1 MTKSIKVALAGNPNV
16 GKTTLLNH
24 AAKTNLKVGNWSG
37 VTVEKKEGFL
47 NYKGCDIHFIDL
59 PGIYTLEPL
68 SEDEWIAYRFI
79 ADEKP
84 DVIVDVIETTNAE
97 RDFLLTTELLEFG
110 RPMVIALNM
119 SDEARK
125 LGIEVDVDHTRELL
139 DVPVVRTNG
148 RNGDGVQELLDT
160 IVEIAEHPRPPKP
173 PIYSEQIEQLLDKI
187 RAERHNGN
195 EAPRSGFPED
205 AHHSGVDKRTLLRL
219 LIDSDGKNQEKVKLE
234 QSLKE
239 DIGNIVKNE
248 RYAFAHGF
256 YKEVFK
262 KKKFSDRDITDR
274 IDKVLLHPILGFFI
288 FLLVMFL
295 LFKISFDFSTPF
307 MNWTESFINDFL
319 SPLALSLLSNIGAG
333 KWLTQFFSE
342 AIVGGVGFVV
352 TFVPLIGMIY
362 FLLALLEMSGYMPRI
377 AFIMDRFMHKLGLHG
392 KGMIPLLLGF
402 GCNVP
407 AVMAT
412 RTLESKRDKL
422 LVMAMIPFMSCPA
435 RLVVFSFFAVLF
447 FAHPALVIF
456 GLYLL
461 GIAVGLLTAFALRK
475 TAYRGKLSHF
485 VMELPPYR
493 VPRIRTVLQI
503 VWMQVKSFLNR
514 AGTVIFAAS
523 VVIWVLLNTPP
534 NLKSQSD
541 SAAAYIGKA
550 ITPVLA
556 PIGIKDWRI
565 STSLIPAFLAREIVL
580 SSMGTIYSV
589 DIQQKTTEFHFLPA
603 LEQQVIGL
611 GEATKESFMSLLT
624 PKIQTLTTDEGDEG
638 LRGVIRSSFTP
649 ASALSFMIFLLLY
662 TSCLATVAVMARE
675 GGKKF
680 ALLFLAYS
688 FVAAWGV
695 AFVVYHIGILI

>member
-16 GKTTLLNH
+16 GKTSLLNH
-24 AAKTNLKVGNWSG
+24 AAKTNLKVGNWAG

-47 NYKGCDIHFIDL
+47 NYKGYDIHFVDL
-59 PGIYTLEPL
+59 PGIYTLEPI

-79 ADEKP
+79 TDEKP
-84 DVIVDVIETTNAE
+84 DVVVDVIETTNAE
-97 RDFLLTTELLEFG
+97 RDLLLTTELLEFEK
-110 RPMVIALNM
+110 PMIIALNM

-125 LGIEVDVDHTRELL
+125 LGIEVDSKHTSELL
-139 DVPVVRTNG
+139 DVPVVKTNG
-148 RNGDGVQELLDT
+148 RNGDGVQELLDA
-160 IVEIAEHPRPPKP
+160 IIESAEGRHAPKAVM
-173 PIYSEQIEQLLDKI
+173 YSEKVEEALRILEARKHDGKI
-187 RAERHNGN
+187 
-195 EAPRSGFPED
+195 
-205 AHHSGVDKRTLLRL
+205 DKRTLLGML
-219 LIDSDGKNQEKVKLE
+219 AEGDGQNEEKVSLE
-234 QSLKE
+234 RFFRK
-239 DIGNIVKNE
+239 DIGGVIKDE

-256 YKEVFK
+256 YKEAFRK
-262 KKKFSDRDITDR
+262 RKSTARDITDR
-274 IDKVLLHPILGFFI
+274 IDKVILHPILGFFI

-307 MNWTESFINDFL
+307 MNWTQGLIDNFF
-319 SPLALSLLSNIGAG
+319 SPMILLLLSNVGAG
-333 KWLTQFFSE
+333 KWLPQFFSQ
-342 AIVGGVGFVV
+342 AIVGGVGFVI
-352 TFVPLIGMIY
+352 TFVPLIAMIY
-362 FLLALLEMSGYMPRI
+362 FLIALLEMSGYMPRI

-412 RTLESKRDKL
+412 RTMENKRDKL

-447 FAHPALVIF
+447 FVHPAVVIF
-456 GLYLL
+456 SLYFL
-461 GIAVGLLTAFALRK
+461 GIAIGLLTAFFLRK
-475 TAYRGKLSHF
+475 TAYRGRLSHF

-493 VPRIRTVLQI
+493 LPRLRTVLLI
-503 VWMQVKSFLNR
+503 VWAQVKSFLYR
-514 AGTVIFAAS
+514 AGTLIFAAS

-534 NLKSQSD
+534 NLKNQSD

-556 PIGIKDWRI
+556 PIGINDWRI

-580 SSMGTIYSV
+580 SSMGTIYSGDV
-589 DIQQKTTEFHFLPA
+589 QKKDTEFHFLPA
-603 LEQQVIGL
+603 LEKQVEDL
-611 GEATKESFMSLLT
+611 GAAAKESLMSLLT
-624 PKIQTLTTDEGDEG
+624 PSIRTLQTDEGNQT
-638 LRGVIRSSFTP
+638 LRSEIRSSFTP

-688 FVAAWGV
+688 FVMAWGV
-695 AFVVYHIGILI
+695 AFVVYQVGSLI

>member
-1 MTKSIKVALAGNPNV
+1 MSRSIKVALAGNPNV

-24 AAKTNLKVGNWSG
+24 AAKTNLKVGNWAG

-47 NYKGCDIHFIDL
+47 NYKGHDIHFIDL
-59 PGIYTLEPL
+59 PGIYTLEPI
-68 SEDEWIAYRFI
+68 SEDEWIAYNFI
-79 ADEKP
+79 SEEKP
-84 DVIVDVIETTNAE
+84 DIVVNVVETTNAE
-97 RDFLLTTELLEFG
+97 RDLLLTTELLECG
-110 RPMVIALNM
+110 IPMIIALNM
-119 SDEARK
+119 SDEAKRI
-125 LGIEVDVDHTRELL
+125 GIEVDSKQTSALL
-139 DVPVVRTNG
+139 DVRVVKTNG

-160 IVEIAEHPRPPKP
+160 IIECADNPKP
-173 PIYSEQIEQLLDKI
+173 PKKITYSVQVESALAAVESLGHDGAL
-187 RAERHNGN
+187 
-195 EAPRSGFPED
+195 
-205 AHHSGVDKRTLLRL
+205 DKRTLLARL
-219 LIDSDGKNQEKVKLE
+219 AEGNGENQEKQKLE
-234 QSLKE
+234 NFFKK
-239 DIGNIVKNE
+239 DIKSVIKDE

-256 YKEVFK
+256 YNEVFK
-262 KKKFSDRDITDR
+262 KKKNTARDITDR
-274 IDKVLLHPILGFFI
+274 IDKIALHPIIGFFI
-288 FLLVMFL
+288 FLFVIFM

-307 MNWTESFINDFL
+307 MNWTEGVITNLFA
-319 SPLALSLLSNIGAG
+319 PLVLSLLSNIGAG
-333 KWLTQFFSE
+333 KWLPEFFSQ
-342 AIVGGVGFVV
+342 AIVGGVGFVI
-352 TFVPLIGMIY
+352 TFVPLVGMIY
-362 FLLALLEMSGYMPRI
+362 FLLAILEMSGYMPRI

-412 RTLESKRDKL
+412 RTLENKRDKL

-447 FAHPALVIF
+447 FAHPAVVIF
-456 GLYLL
+456 GLYFL
-461 GIAVGLLTAFALRK
+461 GIAIGLLTAFILRR
-475 TAYRGKLSHF
+475 TAYRGRLSHF

-493 VPRIRTVLQI
+493 IPRLRTVLQI
-503 VWMQVKSFLNR
+503 VWVQVKSFLYR

-523 VVIWVLLNTPP
+523 VVIWILLNTPP

-541 SAAAYIGKA
+541 SAAAYVGKA

-589 DIQQKTTEFHFLPA
+589 NVKKKSTEFHFIPE
-603 LEQQVIGL
+603 LENQVKQL
-611 GEATKESFMSLLT
+611 GEATKSAFESLVT
-624 PKIQTLTTDEGDEG
+624 PGLQSMQTEEGDQG
-638 LRGVIRSSFTP
+638 LRNVIRSSFTP

-680 ALLFLAYS
+680 AYLFLVYS
-688 FVAAWGV
+688 FVIAWGV
-695 AFVVYHIGILI
+695 AFVVYHIGMLI